1 MSRVFI
7 PPAFRSLTGGSSDL
21 DVAGATV
28 RQLIEELDARF
39 PGLRRRLCDG
49 DDLKPGLTVVI
60 DGHVSSL
67 GALARVQPESEVH
80 FLPAIGG
87 G

>member
-7 PPAFRSLTGGSSDL
+7 PPALRTLTKDTGELEIAGS
-21 DVAGATV
+21 TV
-28 RQLIEELDARF
+28 RQIIDALDERF
-39 PGLRRRLCDG
+39 PGLRDRLCEG
-49 DDLKPGLTVVI
+49 DELKPGLTVAI
-60 DGHVSSL
+60 DGHLSSVGL
-67 GALARVQPESEVH
+67 MAKVRPRSEIH

>member
-1 MSRVFI
+1 MPRVFI

-28 RQLIEELDARF
+28 RQLIDELDARF
-39 PGLRRRLCDG
+39 PGLRQRLCDG
-49 DDLKPGLTVVI
+49 DDLKPGLSVAV
-60 DGHVSSL
+60 DGHVSGL
-67 GALARVQPESEVH
+67 GLLARVQPDSEVH